1 VRFELSAAR
10 RTGHWNHSLPE
21 MKPGTTHLGGTA
33 DLVDGER
40 FVLELHKISKTFFG
54 VPAVKEVDLVVAPG
68 EVVGV
73 VGENGAGKS
82 TLMKIVAGIYG
93 ADTFEGEIRIN
104 GVSRHFRNV
113 RDAEAAGIVLV
124 PQELFI
130 ADGLSVAEN
139 MFMGRLPGRSIFVDE
154 DELRRQTIERL
165 HFFGISVSP
174 EAPAAVL
181 SPSEQRLVT
190 IASALAKS
198 AQLIILDEPTAA
210 LTDAEAHQLFAH
222 VQKVKKEGVGCLYIS
237 HRLDE
242 LEQIADRVVVMRNTR
257 VVAQFKTAKGNYH
270 QIVRAM
276 IGRDP
281 ERAPQREVIPR
292 EEPILTL
299 QSLQVYDPRSMT
311 KKRAKDVSLTLHKGE
326 ILGLFG
332 LVGAG
337 RTELAQAI
345 FGAWPGRIEG
355 RMVIGEAEKR
365 PASPR
370 EAIELGIGMLTE
382 NRKQTGLIEGQSVL
396 SNISAASIERV
407 SGRIFIDTIKEWR
420 CNTELVQ
427 KLDVR
432 PPNLNSPVQA
442 FSGGNQQKILLAR
455 WLATNPRV
463 LILDEPTFGVDIGAR
478 FEIYRLIRELASEG
492 HAVLMI
498 SSDLNEVTEKCD
510 RILVMYKGRLN
521 GEFEQGADR
530 HAVMAAAT
538 GEKHIEMKRD
548 ALVSGKDASPIP
560 TKSPFPVS
568 FLNRLAR
575 IADSRT
581 LSLLLVFVLLSLC
594 FNVASKNIFFSPRNL
609 SLLLRQA
616 SIVAVAASGVS
627 VLIIMGEIDLS
638 IGSAVYLCSVVAAGM
653 QAQFHFGTLETVFAT
668 ILVGAILG
676 AWQGLWVVCV
686 SVPSFVVT
694 LSGLLAFRGIGYWV
708 SNAQTIAPVSKGFS
722 YLSEGFIPKEIS
734 FVALAITFL
743 LVVLLLLR
751 THQRESQRGASDLFR
766 TVARI
771 LIATVSISFLAW
783 IFGGFLGIPVALLWV
798 AATGII
804 LSILMMRAK
813 FGRNAYLIGSNRE
826 ASVLAGI
833 PLHRQLFLG
842 FVLMGVLYGLSGV
855 LITARLGASTAS
867 SGLFLELDAIAG
879 AVIGGIS
886 LRGGVGTVTGAMVG
900 AVLLATIDNGMSI
913 LNVSAFLQMVVKGF
927 VLLSALSVDSYMM
940 KRRSS

>member
-1 VRFELSAAR
+1 
-10 RTGHWNHSLPE
+10 
-21 MKPGTTHLGGTA
+21 MKNGTTNLGGTA
-33 DLVDGER
+33 DAVDGER
-40 FVLELHKISKTFFG
+40 HVLEVRHVSKTFFG
-54 VPAVKEVDLVVAPG
+54 VPAVKDVDLEVRPG

-93 ADTFEGEIRIN
+93 ADSYDGEIRIN
-104 GVSRHFRNV
+104 GVPRHFRNV

-130 ADGLSVAEN
+130 ANGLSVAEN
-139 MFMGRLPGRSIFVDE
+139 MFMGRLPGRYGFVDD
-154 DELRRQTIERL
+154 DELREQTIERL
-165 HFFGISVSP
+165 RFFGINISP

-198 AQLIILDEPTAA
+198 ARLIILDEPTAA
-210 LTDAEAHQLFAH
+210 LTDAEAQQLFAH
-222 VQKVKKEGVGCLYIS
+222 VQKVKSEGVGCLYIS

-242 LEQIADRVVVMRNTR
+242 LAQIADRVIVMRNTR
-257 VVAQFKTAKGNYH
+257 VVAKFNTAKGNYSD
-270 QIVRAM
+270 IVRAM

-281 ERAPQREVIPR
+281 ERAPKRDLRPR
-292 EEPILTL
+292 EEPMLVL
-299 QSLQVYDPRSMT
+299 QSLQIYDPQSTT
-311 KKRAKDVSLTLHKGE
+311 KKRVKNVNLTLYKGE

-355 RMVIGEAEKR
+355 RVIIGGAEKR
-365 PASPR
+365 PGSPR
-370 EAIELGIGMLTE
+370 EAIDLGIGMLTE

-407 SGRIFIDTIKEWR
+407 SGRIFIDTIKEWKR
-420 CNTELVQ
+420 NTDLIQ

-432 PPNLNSPVQA
+432 PPNLNSPIQA
-442 FSGGNQQKILLAR
+442 FSGGNQQKILLGR
-455 WLATNPRV
+455 WLATNPRM

-538 GEKHIEMKRD
+538 GERDIEMKREAATKHQD
-548 ALVSGKDASPIP
+548 STPIP
-560 TKSPFPVS
+560 KSSVIPAGFFGRVT
-568 FLNRLAR
+568 R

-581 LSLLLVFVLLSLC
+581 LSLLVVFVLLSLC
-594 FNVASKNIFFSPRNL
+594 FNFASKNIFFSPRNL

-616 SIVAVAASGVS
+616 SIVAVAASGVA
-627 VLIIMGEIDLS
+627 VLIVMGEIDLS

-653 QAQFHFGTLETVFAT
+653 QAMFHFGTLETVVAT
-668 ILVGAILG
+668 ILTGAALG
-676 AWQGLWVVCV
+676 AWQGLWVVGV

-708 SNAQTIAPVSKGFS
+708 SNAQTIAPVSKSFS
-722 YLSEGFIPKEIS
+722 YLSEGFISKDIS
-734 FVALAITFL
+734 YGALTLTFVLTIFFL
-743 LVVLLLLR
+743 FR
-751 THQRESQRGASDLFR
+751 AHQRESRRGAGDLLR
-766 TVARI
+766 TIARI
-771 LIATVSISFLAW
+771 LIATVSIVFLAW

-798 AATGII
+798 AATGIV
-804 LSILMMRAK
+804 LSILMMRTK

-833 PLHRQLFLG
+833 SLNRQLFLG
-842 FVLMGVLYGLSGV
+842 FVLMGILYGVSGV

-927 VLLSALSVDSYMM
+927 VLLSALSMDSYMM

>member
-1 VRFELSAAR
+1 
-10 RTGHWNHSLPE
+10 
-21 MKPGTTHLGGTA
+21 MKRGTTSLGGTA
-33 DLVDGER
+33 DGVDR
-40 FVLELHKISKTFFG
+40 KRLVLELRLVSKTFFG
-54 VPAVKEVDLVVAPG
+54 VHAVKDVDLAVKQG

-93 ADTFEGEIRIN
+93 TDSFEGQLLIDGIP
-104 GVSRHFRNV
+104 RHFRNV

-130 ADGLSVAEN
+130 AHGLSVAEN
-139 MFMGRLPGRSIFVDE
+139 MFMGRLPGRFGFVDD
-154 DELRRQTIERL
+154 DELRAQTIERL
-165 HFFGISVSP
+165 QFFGINVGP

-222 VQKVKKEGVGCLYIS
+222 VQKVKGEGVGCLYIS

-242 LEQIADRVVVMRNTR
+242 LEQIADRVIVMRNAR
-257 VVAQFKTAKGNYH
+257 IVAQFDSAKGNYSA
-270 QIVRAM
+270 IVRAM

-281 ERAPQREVIPR
+281 ERAPRRALIQRA
-292 EEPILTL
+292 EPMVTV
-299 QSLQVYDPRSMT
+299 QNLQVYDPRSVT
-311 KKRAKDVSLTLHKGE
+311 KRRVQDASFTLHKGE

-345 FGAWPGRIEG
+345 FGAWRGRIEG
-355 RMVIGEAEKR
+355 RVTIGGTEKR
-365 PASPR
+365 PSSPR
-370 EAIELGIGMLTE
+370 EAIGLGIGMVTE

-407 SGRIFIDTIKEWR
+407 SGRIFIDTLKEWSR
-420 CNTELVQ
+420 NTSLIR

-432 PPNLNSPVQA
+432 PPELSSPVEA

-463 LILDEPTFGVDIGAR
+463 LILDEPTFGVDVGAR
-478 FEIYRLIRELASEG
+478 FEIYRLIREMANEG

-498 SSDLNEVTEKCD
+498 SSDLNEVIDTCD
-510 RILVMYKGRLN
+510 RVLVMYKGQLN

-530 HAVMAAAT
+530 HSVMAAAT
-538 GEKHIEMKRD
+538 GERHLEMKRETVVNPKNSTSTPGRTMGSIG
-548 ALVSGKDASPIP
+548 LYSQIS
-560 TKSPFPVS
+560 
-568 FLNRLAR
+568 R
-575 IADSRT
+575 IAGSRT
-581 LSLLLVFVLLSLC
+581 LSLLLVFILLSLC
-594 FNVASKNIFFSPRNL
+594 FNFASHNIFFSPRNL

-627 VLIIMGEIDLS
+627 ILIVMGEIDLS

-653 QAQFHFGTLETVFAT
+653 QAQFHFGTLETVLST
-668 ILVGAILG
+668 ILAGVILG
-676 AWQGLWVVCV
+676 AWQGLWVVWV

-708 SNAQTIAPVSKGFS
+708 SNAQTIAPVSRSFS
-722 YLSEGFIPKEIS
+722 FLSEGFMAKEIS
-734 FVALAITFL
+734 YGALALTFGL
-743 LVVLLLLR
+743 TVFWLLR
-751 THQRESQRGASDLFR
+751 AHQHESQRGTGDLLR
-766 TVARI
+766 TTVRI
-771 LIATVSISFLAW
+771 LIATVSILFLAW
-783 IFGGFLGIPVALLWV
+783 IFGGYLGIPVALLWV
-798 AATGII
+798 TATGGV
-804 LSILMMRAK
+804 LSILMTRTK

-826 ASVLAGI
+826 ASILAGI
-833 PLHRQLFLG
+833 SLSRQLFLG
-842 FVLMGVLYGLSGV
+842 FVLMGILYGVAGV
-855 LITARLGASTAS
+855 LVTARLGASTAS

-886 LRGGVGTVTGAMVG
+886 LRGGVGTVAGAMMG
-900 AVLLATIDNGMSI
+900 AILLATIDNGMSI

-940 KRRSS
+940 RRRGG

>member
-1 VRFELSAAR
+1 
-10 RTGHWNHSLPE
+10 
-21 MKPGTTHLGGTA
+21 MKSGTTDLRGGSDA
-33 DLVDGER
+33 VEQGRLI
-40 FVLELHKISKTFFG
+40 LELRKVSKAFFG
-54 VPAVKEVDLVVAPG
+54 VPAVKDVDLAVQAG

-93 ADTFEGEIRIN
+93 ADSFEGEVRVD
-104 GVSRHFRNV
+104 GLPRHFRNV

-130 ADGLSVAEN
+130 ALGLSIAEN
-139 MFMGRLPGRSIFVDE
+139 MFMGRLPGRHGFVD
-154 DELRRQTIERL
+154 DQALRAQTIERL
-165 HFFGISVSP
+165 RFFGIKVSP

-198 AQLIILDEPTAA
+198 ARLIILDEPTAA
-210 LTDAEAHQLFAH
+210 LTDSEAEQLFAH
-222 VQKVKKEGVGCLYIS
+222 VRKVKSEGVGCLYIS

-242 LEQIADRVVVMRNTR
+242 LEQIADRVIVMRNAR
-257 VVAQFKTAKGNYH
+257 VVAQFGTAKGHYGE
-270 QIVRAM
+270 IVRAM

-281 ERAPQREVIPR
+281 DRDPKRAPNPR
-292 EEPILTL
+292 EEPILTVRD
-299 QSLQVYDPRSMT
+299 LQVFDQRSLT
-311 KKRAKDVSLTLHKGE
+311 KKRVENANLTLHKGE

-345 FGAWPGRIEG
+345 FGAWRGRIEG
-355 RMVIGEAEKR
+355 SVTIGSLQKR
-365 PASPR
+365 PASPA
-370 EAIELGIGMLTE
+370 EAIALGIGMLTE
-382 NRKQTGLIEGQSVL
+382 NRKQTGLIEGQNVL
-396 SNISAASIERV
+396 SNVSAASINQV
-407 SGRIFIDTIKEWR
+407 SGRVFIDTVKEWR
-420 CNTELVQ
+420 RNTELIG

-432 PPNLNSPVQA
+432 PPDLNASVQA

-478 FEIYRLIRELASEG
+478 FEIYRIIREMADEG

-498 SSDLNEVTEKCD
+498 SSDLNEVTDKCD

-538 GEKHIEMKRD
+538 GERHIEMKRSTVPAPQD
-548 ALVSGKDASPIP
+548 PDTMAVSPGLPSG
-560 TKSPFPVS
+560 FFQRVM
-568 FLNRLAR
+568 R

-594 FNVASKNIFFSPRNL
+594 FNFASNNIFFSPRNL

-627 VLIIMGEIDLS
+627 VLIVMGEIDLS

-653 QAQFHFGTLETVFAT
+653 QAQFHFGTLETVLAT

-676 AWQGLWVVCV
+676 AWQGLWVVGV

-708 SNAQTIAPVSKGFS
+708 SNAQTIAPVSKSFS
-722 YLSEGFIPKEIS
+722 YLSEGFIPKGIS
-734 FVALAITFL
+734 YGGLALTYLVAVFFL
-743 LVVLLLLR
+743 LKAHR
-751 THQRESQRGASDLFR
+751 RESERGAVNAVRTIARIFML
-766 TVARI
+766 TVAI
-771 LIATVSISFLAW
+771 FFLAW

-798 AATGII
+798 AATGVV
-804 LSILMMRAK
+804 LSILMMRTK

-833 PLHRQLFLG
+833 SLNRQLFLG
-842 FVLMGVLYGLSGV
+842 FVLMGILYGVSGV

-940 KRRSS
+940 KRRRG

>member
-1 VRFELSAAR
+1 MPMEPGKSDLDGGAD
-10 RTGHWNHSLPE
+10 GGQEDCSL
-21 MKPGTTHLGGTA
+21 
-33 DLVDGER
+33 
-40 FVLELHKISKTFFG
+40 LELRQITKAFFG
-54 VPAVKEVDLVVAPG
+54 VPAVQHVDLAVSPG

-82 TLMKIVAGIYG
+82 TLMKIVAGIHG
-93 ADTFEGEIRIN
+93 ADSFSGEIELHGIL
-104 GVSRHFRNV
+104 RHFHTV
-113 RDAEAAGIVLV
+113 RDAEQAGIVLV

-139 MFMGRLPGRSIFVDE
+139 MFMGRLPGRYGFVDDE
-154 DELRRQTIERL
+154 DLRRQTVERL
-165 HFFGISVSP
+165 RFFGINVGP

-198 AQLIILDEPTAA
+198 AKLIILDEPTAA
-210 LTDAEAHQLFAH
+210 LTDAEAQQLFAH
-222 VQKVKKEGVGCLYIS
+222 VGKVKDQGVGCLYIS

-257 VVAQFKTAKGNYH
+257 VVARFDAAKGHYNE
-270 QIVRAM
+270 IVRAM

-281 ERAPQREVIPR
+281 ERAPKRELRTR
-292 EEPILTL
+292 EDSMLTL
-299 QSLQVYDPRSMT
+299 ENLQVYDPRSIT
-311 KKRAKDVSLTLHKGE
+311 KKRVRDVNLTLHRGE

-355 RMVIGEAEKR
+355 QVTIAGAKRR

-370 EAIELGIGMLTE
+370 EAIDLGIGMLTE
-382 NRKQTGLIEGQSVL
+382 NRKRTGLIEGQNVL
-396 SNISAASIERV
+396 ANISAASLERV
-407 SGRIFIDTIKEWR
+407 SGHLFIDTLREWKR
-420 CNTELVQ
+420 NIELVQ

-432 PPNLNSPVQA
+432 PPSLISPVQA

-455 WLATNPRV
+455 WLATKPRV

-478 FEIYRLIRELASEG
+478 FEIYRLIRELADAG

-498 SSDLNEVTEKCD
+498 SSDLNEVTDICD

-530 HAVMAAAT
+530 HAVMASAT
-538 GEKHIEMKRD
+538 GEKHMEMKRD
-548 ALVSGKDASPIP
+548 ASPEPQDSTTIP
-560 TKSPFPVS
+560 PRSRAAVGLFH
-568 FLNRLAR
+568 RLTR

-581 LSLLLVFVLLSLC
+581 LSLLVVFVLLSLA
-594 FNVASKNIFFSPRNL
+594 FNLASKNIFFSPRNL

-616 SIVAVAASGVS
+616 SIVPVAAAGVS
-627 VLIIMGEIDLS
+627 VLIVMGEIDLS

-653 QAQFHFGTLETVFAT
+653 QAQFHFGTLEIVLAT

-676 AWQGLWVVCV
+676 AWQGLWVVWV

-708 SNAQTIAPVSKGFS
+708 SNAQTIAPVSKSFS
-722 YLSEGFIPKEIS
+722 YLSEGFIPKDLS
-734 FVALAITFL
+734 YGALFLTLVVAVFFL
-743 LVVLLLLR
+743 LR
-751 THQRESQRGASDLFR
+751 AHQLESRRAAGDLVR

-771 LIATVSISFLAW
+771 LIVTMAIVFLAW

-798 AATGII
+798 AATGVI
-804 LSILMMRAK
+804 LSILMIRTK

-833 PLHRQLFLG
+833 SLPRQLFLG
-842 FVLMGVLYGLSGV
+842 FVLMGILYGVSGV

-886 LRGGVGTVTGAMVG
+886 LRGVGTVAGAMVG

-927 VLLSALSVDSYMM
+927 VLLSALSMDSYMM
-940 KRRSS
+940 KRRRG